1 MIQNMQIKSEDMVF
15 ELELKSR
22 LTLMNGDSGTGK
34 TFLYKLMLDKARAE
48 KDSRFIF
55 FNHMV
60 PDKKYIKSEILT
72 HKDKI
77 FVVDDAD
84 IILDKEL
91 KSLISVNTSNQY
103 IIFTH
108 SIDGYTLGKK
118 NIAVLKIKNNKGVLE
133 YPLLQS
139 VKDGSYMARGKG
151 KNGKQK
157 NEKR

>member
-1 MIQNMQIKSEDMVF
+1 
-15 ELELKSR
+15 
-22 LTLMNGDSGTGK
+22 
-34 TFLYKLMLDKARAE
+34 MLDKARAE